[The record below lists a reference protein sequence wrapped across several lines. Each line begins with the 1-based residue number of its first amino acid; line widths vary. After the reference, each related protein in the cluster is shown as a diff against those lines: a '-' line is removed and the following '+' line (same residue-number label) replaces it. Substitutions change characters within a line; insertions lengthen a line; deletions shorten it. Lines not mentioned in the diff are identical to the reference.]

1 MTRPH
6 RGFFLFEGVI
16 TVNLQEILDE
26 IAEKF
31 PHGLSNDSVIRKINN
46 VQNELF
52 RTTFRLS
59 TMSIYNLQEGVFAY
73 TLPFPKSNLTDVVVN
88 GQEYIYQDS
97 KKASNIPFYYFIGKT
112 GLGIYPTPDKDVEEG
127 LALFYYVYPDQLSEE
142 NLTAVPDLDND
153 FHQLLVYGAL
163 VQIAENFADVAMV
176 NNYASR
182 YNGLIKE
189 FQRVDD
195 EAPDYPVIEDVMGVW
210 G

>member
-1 MTRPH
+1 MK
-6 RGFFLFEGVI
+6 
-16 TVNLQEILDE
+16 LQEILEE
-26 IAEKF
+26 IAEKY

-52 RTTFRLS
+52 RTTFRQN
-59 TMSIYNLQEGVFAY
+59 TMAIYNLQEGVFAY

-112 GLGIYPTPDKDVEEG
+112 GLGIYPTPDKDLEEG
-127 LALFYYVYPDQLSEE
+127 LALFYNVYPDQLSDTD
-142 NLTAVPDLDND
+142 LTVVPDLDND

-163 VQIAENFADVAMV
+163 VQIAETFADVAMV
-176 NNYASR
+176 NNFASR

-195 EAPDYPVIEDVMGVW
+195 ETPDYPVIEDVMGVW